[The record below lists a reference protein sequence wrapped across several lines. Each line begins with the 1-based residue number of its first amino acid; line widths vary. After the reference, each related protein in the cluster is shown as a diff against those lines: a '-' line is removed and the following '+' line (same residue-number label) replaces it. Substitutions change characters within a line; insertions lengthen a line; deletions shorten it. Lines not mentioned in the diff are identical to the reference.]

1 MTQASTC
8 SQADFA
14 GALLDPGLPCP
25 AGLVAWNGSDPAARL
40 AVYRNNVI
48 SSLIDALADTFPVVQ
63 ELVGEAFFRAMAS
76 VFVRQSPPRSR
87 VLAYYGET
95 FPGFIEDFE
104 PARSVSYLADMARLE
119 SARIRAYHAADAE
132 PVATETVGLAL
143 AGGERIG
150 ELSLVCH
157 PSVAVVCSEFAVVSL
172 WAAHQGSGDLAAI
185 DPFVGED
192 AIVLR
197 QGLVVVVVR
206 LPLGAAAFVTAL
218 HQGRCLGDAA
228 GIAASAAAGFELSA
242 TLALLMGHGALTS
255 IHLPRR
261 HPS

>member
-1 MTQASTC
+1 MTLASAC
-8 SQADFA
+8 SQSDFA

-76 VFVRQSPPRSR
+76 VFVRQSPPRSG
-87 VLAYYGET
+87 VLAHYGEA
-95 FPGFIEDFE
+95 FSGFIEQFA
-104 PARSVSYLADMARLE
+104 PARSVPYLADMARLE
-119 SARIRAYHAADAE
+119 MARVRAYHAADAE
-132 PVATETVGLAL
+132 PVATENVGLAM
-143 AGGERIG
+143 ASGDRIG
-150 ELSLVCH
+150 ELSLICH
-157 PSVAVVCSEFAVVSL
+157 PSVAVVCSAFAVVSL
-172 WAAHQGSGDLAAI
+172 WSAHQGSGDLAAV

-197 QGLVVVVVR
+197 QDLDVLVVR
-206 LPLGAAAFVTAL
+206 LPPGAAAFVTAL

-228 GIAASAAAGFELSA
+228 AIATNAAAGFDLSA